1 MKTMST
7 LLSEIKAV
15 RLFTAKESRSLD
27 RLAIA
32 QSKQPS
38 ARLMQ
43 RAGQSL
49 FATIQR
55 CFPDIK
61 SISLYC
67 GKGNNAGDGYVLAGI
82 AANHNYQVEVLSAQ
96 SDRLSG
102 DAAIARAWCLEQE
115 VDEVNAAQHAPAGD
129 LIVDALFGV
138 GIRGQ
143 PDAPYAA
150 AIEAINAADK
160 PVLAVDLPSG
170 LDASTGTAA
179 GAVVRA
185 DITLTFIGA
194 KRGLVTGNGPDCVGE
209 LYFDALETPA
219 AVYAQGPAGVAWLR
233 WHDLLPIA
241 SRLRTSHKGMFG
253 HGLLIGGAAGLGGA
267 ALLAAQAALR
277 SGVGLLSLVTD
288 QENLSPMLARQPEAM
303 VQACTNPASLA
314 PLFERAT
321 VVACGPGLGKGVWA
335 EQMLE
340 AVLASEQPLI
350 LDADAL
356 NLLAEKHSPLAR
368 QAPTIITP
376 HPVEAARLLH
386 ISVKDI
392 EKNRYHST
400 GALARLLNAWVVLKG
415 AGSVLA
421 APDGSLLGV
430 CGHGNPGMATG
441 GMGDVLTGLILGLWC
456 QLKDPRRTLEMAVCA
471 HSLAADGLALEGEAG
486 MLASDMPNAIRNTLN
501 NIDANL
507 V

>member
-1 MKTMST
+1 MST
-7 LLSEIKAV
+7 PLSDIKAV
-15 RLFTAKESRSLD
+15 RLFTATEIRTLD

-38 ARLMQ
+38 ARLMR
-43 RAGQSL
+43 RAGQAL

-55 CFPDIK
+55 VFPDIK

-82 AANHNYQVEVLSAQ
+82 AANHNYQVEVLSTQ

-102 DAAIARAWCLEQE
+102 DAAIARAWCLEQQ
-115 VDEVNAAQHAPAGD
+115 VNEVNAAQHAPAGD
-129 LIVDALFGV
+129 LIVDALLGV

-170 LDASTGTAA
+170 LDASTGAVA

-185 DITLTFIGA
+185 DITLTFIGV
-194 KRGLVTGNGPDCVGE
+194 KRGLVTGQGPNCAGT

-219 AVYAQGPAGVAWLR
+219 TVYAEGPAGIAWLR
-233 WHDLLPIA
+233 WHDLPPM
-241 SRLRTSHKGMFG
+241 SPRLRTSHKGMFG
-253 HGLLIGGAAGLGGA
+253 HALLIGGTTGLGGA
-267 ALLAAQAALR
+267 VLLAAQAALR

-288 QENLSPMLARQPEAM
+288 QEHLSPMLARQPEVM
-303 VQACTNPASLA
+303 VQVCANPASLV
-314 PLFERAT
+314 PLLERAT

-340 AVLASEQPLI
+340 AMLVSEQPLI

-356 NLLAEKHSPLAR
+356 NLLAEKHRPLAR
-368 QAPTIITP
+368 YAPTMITP

-386 ISVKDI
+386 LSVKDV
-392 EKNRYHST
+392 EKNRYHAA
-400 GALARLLNAWVVLKG
+400 GALARLLSAWVVLKG

-441 GMGDVLTGLILGLWC
+441 GMGDVLTGLMLGLWS
-456 QLKDPRRTLEMAVCA
+456 QLKDPRRALEMAVCA
-471 HSLAADGLALEGEAG
+471 HSLAADNLALEGEVG

-501 NIDANL
+501 DIDANL